1 MILISFFLNC
11 SNEIASDEENIQLKG
26 YKRFTSTRKKIE
38 KNRRGPP
45 KEPLKEPL
53 GEPLDGENIP
63 LEETEKSTLKRKRS
77 PVKSIENTIANKRE
91 RESSIPSKKSSSS
104 TSAISSYNARLK
116 KLCCWRLATALKYD
130 FLLLPFD
137 TFAISYRSNL

>member
-1 MILISFFLNC
+1 M
-11 SNEIASDEENIQLKG
+11 KG

-91 RESSIPSKKSSSS
+91 RESSIPSKKSSSNTS
-104 TSAISSYNARLK
+104 TISSYKARLK
-116 KLCCWRLATALKYD
+116 KLCCNRLATAL
-130 FLLLPFD
+130 
-137 TFAISYRSNL
+137 I